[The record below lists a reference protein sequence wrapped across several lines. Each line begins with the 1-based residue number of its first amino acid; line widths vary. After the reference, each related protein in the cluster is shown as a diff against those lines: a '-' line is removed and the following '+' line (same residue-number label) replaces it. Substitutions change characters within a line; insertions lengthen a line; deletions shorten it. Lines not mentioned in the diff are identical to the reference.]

1 MPLFSIIVKNYRH
14 RTRHR
19 TGKLRQYS
27 ISTKRE
33 LLCNNS
39 GESHDA
45 RQVLTQAQM
54 MTAMRKS
61 NRQLFMDSQLCPFR
75 VPLDEAGM
83 IGVQANRLFR
93 FRKLI

>member
-1 MPLFSIIVKNYRH
+1 
-14 RTRHR
+14 
-19 TGKLRQYS
+19 
-27 ISTKRE
+27 
-33 LLCNNS
+33 
-39 GESHDA
+39 
-45 RQVLTQAQM
+45 VLTQAQM

-83 IGVQANRLFR
+83 TGVQANRLFR